1 MQNKNTT
8 SGIQIVR
15 IDAETNEREPVTL
28 EYAISK
34 LEGYWDVNKIRELL
48 VSGQELWTPY
58 ATYSI
63 AQ

>member
-8 SGIQIVR
+8 SGIQVVR